1 MPRHFVLAEVI
12 AETLHALSPS
22 LKGKPHRVVTEIPPD
37 ITLQSQPGALGQVI
51 INLVNNAYLHA
62 FEGRDD
68 GVLSISA
75 QAADGWVTIK
85 ITDNGRGMSPEQV
98 ERLDDPFFST
108 KKGQGGSGLGMAI
121 VRNLVSK
128 TLGGR
133 VSVNSAL
140 GQGTSFTIE
149 LPTGMA

>member
-1 MPRHFVLAEVI
+1 M
-12 AETLHALSPS
+12 
-22 LKGKPHRVVTEIPPD
+22 
-37 ITLQSQPGALGQVI
+37 
-51 INLVNNAYLHA
+51 
-62 FEGRDD
+62 
-68 GVLSISA
+68 
-75 QAADGWVTIK
+75 TIK
-85 ITDNGRGMSPEQV
+85 VTDNGRGMNAEQL
-98 ERLDDPFFST
+98 ERLYDPFFST